1 MELDELVS
9 SLEKTYKPLIGLP
22 FRATFEERRNTT
34 ALATGGPRDIL
45 LVQDGS
51 TIATLFDIIH
61 EVNVLQRK
69 YNRQE
74 GTPEETERV
83 WKGITSY
90 NGIKLWVLPCDE
102 EDGSEDGVEEE
113 DRADDGSQFRVTNI
127 EVLTGLHWVK
137 EYIALVNIKVEKVKK
152 EKVEE
157 SD

>member
-1 MELDELVS
+1 MVS

-22 FRATFEERRNTT
+22 FRATYEERRNTI

-45 LVQDGS
+45 LVQDGP
-51 TIATLFDIIH
+51 TITTLFDIVH

-83 WKGITSY
+83 WKGITSR
-90 NGIKLWVLPCDE
+90 NGVKLWVRPYDE
-102 EDGSEDGVEEE
+102 DGSEESDGSEDGFEEE

-137 EYIALVNIKVEKVKK
+137 DYIALVNIKVEKVKK